1 MAVLFVSDLHLD
13 ASRPA
18 ATNAFRLFL
27 NKEACQVDALYILG
41 DLFEYWISDDDQN
54 PHYREIIDALAALTT
69 AGTKCY
75 IMHGN
80 RDFMLGRRFTQE
92 SGTTL
97 LHDPTLIYAGG
108 QSVLIS
114 HGDMLCTDDL
124 GYQRFRR
131 VVRSVWFQRIY
142 TALPFFFKRR
152 LAIKARSKS
161 GASMGDKQPEI
172 LDVNQQAVADIMKLY
187 KVDTLLHGHTHRP
200 AIHQFETDGKTM
212 TRIVLGDW
220 YESGSVLRWDQAGP
234 QLSTLNF

>member
-18 ATNAFRLFL
+18 ATQAFYQFL
-27 NKEACQVDALYILG
+27 NREARQVDALYILG
-41 DLFEYWISDDDQN
+41 DLFEYWISDGDPN
-54 PHYREIIDALAALTT
+54 PHYCKIIGALAALTS
-69 AGTKCY
+69 AGVKCY

-131 VVRSVWFQRIY
+131 VVRSAWFQRLY

-152 LAIKARSKS
+152 LAIKARTRS
-161 GASMGDKQPEI
+161 GDSMDDKPPEI
-172 LDVNQQAVADIMKLY
+172 LDVNQQAVADILKLY
-187 KVDTLLHGHTHRP
+187 KVDILLHGHTHRP
-200 AIHQFETDGKTM
+200 AIHHFKIDGRKM
-212 TRIVLGDW
+212 IRIVLGDW